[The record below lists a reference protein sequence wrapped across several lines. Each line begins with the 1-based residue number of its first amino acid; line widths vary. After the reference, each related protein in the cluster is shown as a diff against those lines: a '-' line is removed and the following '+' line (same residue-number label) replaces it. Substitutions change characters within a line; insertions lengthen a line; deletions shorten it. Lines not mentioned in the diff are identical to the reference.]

1 MKLNK
6 LREQAFDL
14 LEPGETIE
22 AAAKVTP
29 RGAAHEAI
37 LGGAGAVGGLAA
49 DGVLVGAGAALGAK
63 AGAADGQA
71 GRDEREAA
79 GLDVGMATQVIFA
92 VTDRRIVLFKRSAFG
107 KPKEVLAALER
118 EHVTTVELGTSTLL
132 GQTMPEI
139 QLALASG
146 AEAGFGVA
154 KIDRRDGEAV
164 VAALDLGST

>member
-1 MKLNK
+1 
-6 LREQAFDL
+6 
-14 LEPGETIE
+14 
-22 AAAKVTP
+22 
-29 RGAAHEAI
+29 
-37 LGGAGAVGGLAA
+37 
-49 DGVLVGAGAALGAK
+49 
-63 AGAADGQA
+63 
-71 GRDEREAA
+71 
-79 GLDVGMATQVIFA
+79 MATQVIFA

-118 EHVTTVELGTSTLL
+118 RHVTAVELGTSTLL

-164 VAALDLGST
+164 VAALDLGSTLNAWPAIGSSPMTPEEFRVAAHELIDWLVDRRVADRGAPRAPAGRAR